1 MCLHAAQAACHSYAN
16 RCTHK
21 KFQHTFKIPP
31 SALFLHQTSLVTF
44 SSQFPRA
51 PAVAVKTPSPRFTK
65 KKEEIA
71 VIVRRPAPGRC
82 AHRVH
87 GCARGSHGA
96 TTCTKDTPN
105 PPLDHG
111 RAGSPCLQPHP
122 HSPIPTIPTPQ
133 ELQGAPKGHRRSRAA
148 QWHLCMWPS
157 GETTLPGQTNFFFFI
172 FFWLSF
178 AVSYKLSAPR
188 CRMTSLLRPPLRGC
202 KK

>member
-1 MCLHAAQAACHSYAN
+1 MPTLCVCMQHRLHVTATQTDVPIKNSSTRLRSHRLLCFS
-16 RCTHK
+16 TK
-21 KFQHTFKIPP
+21 PLWSP
-31 SALFLHQTSLVTF
+31 SVPNSHVRLRWLLKLLPLD
-44 SSQFPRA
+44 SQ
-51 PAVAVKTPSPRFTK
+51 K

-111 RAGSPCLQPHP
+111 RAGSPCLHPHP
-122 HSPIPTIPTPQ
+122 HSPIPTPQ

-148 QWHLCMWPS
+148 QWHLCTWPS
-157 GETTLPGQTNFFFFI
+157 GETTLPGQTNFF
-172 FFWLSF
+172 
-178 AVSYKLSAPR
+178 
-188 CRMTSLLRPPLRGC
+188 
-202 KK
+202 